1 MLNLTYIGHS
11 QGSTQMFV
19 ALSLNPDFFKDKI
32 NLAIMLAPV
41 ATVHNS
47 TAKVLQ
53 DSAQNESL
61 IEFLRKIGPELLP
74 SPHVDGKISSSFMKI
89 IGQGSSVISLLTD
102 SDPKLIS

>member
-47 TAKVLQ
+47 TAKVL
-53 DSAQNESL
+53 
-61 IEFLRKIGPELLP
+61 
-74 SPHVDGKISSSFMKI
+74 
-89 IGQGSSVISLLTD
+89 
-102 SDPKLIS
+102 